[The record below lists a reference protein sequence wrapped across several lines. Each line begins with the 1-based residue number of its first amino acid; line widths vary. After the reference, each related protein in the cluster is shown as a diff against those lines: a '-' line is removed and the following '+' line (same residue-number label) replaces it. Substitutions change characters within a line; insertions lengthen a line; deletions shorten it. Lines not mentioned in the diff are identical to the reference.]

1 MLLLHFIPEA
11 MHPKQTELVTFG
23 DGKRNAFIYHTA
35 ILGLIFNGR
44 IDFIVRSITVANRL
58 ISCSANN
65 STLENL
71 DRYLTSHGYELIVS
85 E

>member
-44 IDFIVRSITVANRL
+44 IDFIVTVANRL